1 MPTPGYASQH
11 IDTVLSNISIA
22 WMQSSDNFIADKV
35 FPRIPVEKQ
44 SAIYFKYDQDA
55 WLRDEAQLRA
65 DSTES
70 AGSGYTV
77 SKDTYSASVWAFH
90 KDVGDQVIQNAT
102 SPLMPIRDATN
113 YVASRLMLKQEVD
126 FAGKYFKS
134 GVWGTD
140 VAGVNSGPTGVQVIR
155 WDQYTTSTPL
165 VDIEIWKEYIA
176 SVTGFQPN
184 ILVLGKQVFNALKNH
199 PTIIDRIKYTSRDI
213 PTNVLLAS
221 LFDIEQVLVA
231 KSLVN
236 TAKEGQTKSISY
248 NFSKGALLV
257 YSNPNPGL
265 QTPSAGYTFVWNG
278 VSQGS
283 GLSVGTKQ
291 FRIEERE
298 TTRIESQ
305 MAWDNK
311 VVAPELGVF
320 ASAVVN

>member
-1 MPTPGYASQH
+1 
-11 IDTVLSNISIA
+11 
-22 WMQSSDNFIADKV
+22 
-35 FPRIPVEKQ
+35 
-44 SAIYFKYDQDA
+44 
-55 WLRDEAQLRA
+55 
-65 DSTES
+65 
-70 AGSGYTV
+70 
-77 SKDTYSASVWAFH
+77 
-90 KDVGDQVIQNAT
+90 
-102 SPLMPIRDATN
+102 
-113 YVASRLMLKQEVD
+113 MLKQEVD